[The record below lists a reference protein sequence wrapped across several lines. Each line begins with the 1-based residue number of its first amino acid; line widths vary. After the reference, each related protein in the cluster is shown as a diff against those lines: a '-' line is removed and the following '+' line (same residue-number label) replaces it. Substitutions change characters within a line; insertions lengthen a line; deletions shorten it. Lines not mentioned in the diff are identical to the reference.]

1 MKISKA
7 FDYLR
12 NNKLQTLGNTLLV
25 GTYIL
30 LRVYIDHEYEF
41 IFTIVLCLAL
51 AGLDKLLK
59 KFK

>member
-7 FDYLR
+7 FNYLR

-30 LRVYIDHEYEF
+30 LRVYIDYEYEF

>member
-30 LRVYIDHEYEF
+30 LRVYIDYDYEF
-41 IFTIVLCLAL
+41 IFTVVLCLAL

-59 KFK
+59 KVK

>member
-30 LRVYIDHEYEF
+30 LRVYIDYEYEF

-59 KFK
+59 KFN

>member
-30 LRVYIDHEYEF
+30 LRVYIDYEYEF

-51 AGLDKLLK
+51 AGLDKVLK

>member
-30 LRVYIDHEYEF
+30 LRVYIDYEYEF